1 MVMNVSRTPVLPDRT
16 HVSTTTRLV
25 PVVPSSAA
33 PLAWSFGPYLI
44 VFFSSAC
51 IMALELVAGRLIAQY
66 VGNSLYTWT
75 SIIGVVLAG
84 ITIGNSLGGKL
95 ADRCAP
101 AAYLGWLFLAASF
114 VCFLTLP
121 INQLLGIVPGMERF
135 SWPVRIF
142 TRVFLAFFL
151 PPLLLGMISPGATK
165 IAVERAKALG
175 AAIGSVYAWG
185 AAGSIFGTFLTGFF
199 LVEFFGSRSVV
210 LLVALALALGGLVLG
225 PKRALHGLWI
235 AVLLAVLLLTR
246 AGSPE
251 LRGTAAAAGLRD
263 GHAALFSADSAYQ
276 HVEVVEVARGSRTLR
291 VMRTDYLQQGW
302 MDPADPD
309 YLDTNFER
317 VARGVIERCMRPKG
331 AVSAFVI
338 GGGTYTVPRW
348 VARRWPGASVDVAE
362 IDPLVVEANRQ
373 TLALP
378 EGTRIR
384 TLAMD
389 ARNAVDDLAERGSGA
404 RYDLVYADAYGA
416 YSMPFHLTTDEF
428 NAKIAAR
435 LKPGGVYVL
444 NVIDDVEYGRVLG
457 AMIATLRRSFRHV
470 YVFAQHRKGAQP
482 GLDNYVLA
490 ATNEP
495 VVTFDWRPGH
505 HNDFPGAALPQQDL
519 NALVEKAGGFVLTDD
534 HAPLEQFI
542 APALRRHQW

>member
-1 MVMNVSRTPVLPDRT
+1 MSEANGPQPPASEM
-16 HVSTTTRLV
+16 
-25 PVVPSSAA
+25 AA
-33 PLAWSFGPYLI
+33 PLAWPLGPHLL
-44 VFFSSAC
+44 VFFSSSC

-84 ITIGNSLGGKL
+84 ITIGNGLGGKL
-95 ADRCAP
+95 ADRRAP

-121 INQLLGIVPGMERF
+121 INHLLGLVPGTERF

-185 AAGSIFGTFLTGFF
+185 AAGSIAGTFATGFF

-235 AVLLAVLLLTR
+235 AVLLAVLLLSR
-246 AGSPE
+246 GGSHE
-251 LRGTAAAAGLRD
+251 LRGAAAAAGLREARD
-263 GHAALFSADSAYQ
+263 TLFSADSAYQ
-276 HVEVVEVARGSRTLR
+276 HVEVYEESRGPRTLR

-302 MDPADPD
+302 VDPNDPD
-309 YLDTNFER
+309 YVDLNFEL
-317 VARGVIERCMRPKG
+317 VARGVVERCLRPKG
-331 AVSAFVI
+331 PVEAFVI

-348 VARRWPGASVDVAE
+348 IVRRWSGARVDVAE
-362 IDPLVVEANRQ
+362 IDPLVVEANRRV
-373 TLALP
+373 LGLD
-378 EGTRIR
+378 EVDGIR

-389 ARNAVDDLAERGSGA
+389 ARNAVDDLDEGGQGA
-404 RYDLVYADAYGA
+404 RYDLIYADAYGA
-416 YSMPFHLTTDEF
+416 YSMPFHLTTVEF
-428 NAKIAAR
+428 DGKLAAH

-444 NVIDDVEYGRVLG
+444 NVIDDVAHGRVLG
-457 AMIATLRRSFRHV
+457 SMIATLRNVFRHV

-482 GLDNYVLA
+482 GLDNYVVV
-490 ATNEP
+490 ATGEP
-495 VVTFDWRPGH
+495 VLTFDWRPGH
-505 HNDFPGAALPQQDL
+505 HLEFPGAALPQQELD
-519 NALVEKAGGFVLTDD
+519 ALVEKAGGFVLTDD

-542 APALRRHQW
+542 APALGYHKW